1 MKLEQDDVKTKWPNA
16 NMILK
21 QITIQL
27 LLVVVEWQM
36 TGMNDEILKIVTA
49 VFIIRQV

>member
-1 MKLEQDDVKTKWPNA
+1 MAECQHDPQTN
-16 NMILK
+16 NHS
-21 QITIQL
+21 TTTTL
-27 LLVVVEWQM
+27 LLVVEWQM